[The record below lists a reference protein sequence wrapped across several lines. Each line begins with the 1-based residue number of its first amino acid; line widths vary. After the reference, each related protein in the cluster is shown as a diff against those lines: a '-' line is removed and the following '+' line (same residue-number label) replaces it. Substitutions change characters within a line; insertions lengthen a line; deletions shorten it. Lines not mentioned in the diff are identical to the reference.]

1 MSLESGL
8 RPLGPARELA
18 AIWMFV
24 RRELQIQVYFRFSF
38 FSSLVETASSL
49 VIYGM
54 IARFGQALPSVQAI
68 AGGDYVSFVLSG
80 IVLNTLLATALSG
93 PYFGLMNTFWQGRT
107 EVLLAS
113 PLRLHVFVTGV
124 SAGRYV
130 DAALRIAIY
139 LAGGTL
145 FLGLV
150 WPSLAGLIA
159 ALPVFVLAAVA
170 CTGLGLAA
178 ASTVYLLDARG
189 GHDPVRL
196 VVETIVGL
204 VGGVYF
210 PVTILPLWAQWIGQA
225 VPHTYAIDG
234 MRRAFYGSAQLPPLP
249 LHAALGLEPLLGDC
263 LALAIYAAVTLPV
276 GWVLF
281 QRGLRLART
290 DGRLSRWV

>member
-1 MSLESGL
+1 VSVDTGL
-8 RPLGPARELA
+8 RPLGPTRELA
-18 AIWMFV
+18 AIWIFV
-24 RRELQIQVYFRFSF
+24 ERELRMQVYFRFSF
-38 FSSLVETASSL
+38 FTSLMETASSL

-54 IARFGQALPSVQAI
+54 IARFGQVLPEVQAI
-68 AGGDYVSFVLSG
+68 AGGDYVTFVVSG

-113 PLRLHVFVTGV
+113 PLRLPVLITGV
-124 SAGRYV
+124 SIGRYL
-130 DAALRIAIY
+130 DAAIRIVIY

-150 WPSLAGLIA
+150 WPRAIGLAA
-159 ALPVFVLAAVA
+159 ALPVFILAVAA

-210 PVTILPLWAQWIGQA
+210 PITILPLWAQWIGQV

-249 LHAALGLEPLLGDC
+249 VHRALGLDPFLGDC
-263 LALAIYAAVTLPV
+263 LMLALYATIALPV

-281 QRGLRLART
+281 KRGLRLART

>member
-1 MSLESGL
+1 VSAEP
-8 RPLGPARELA
+8 RVRALGPTRELA

-24 RRELQIQVYFRFSF
+24 QRELRLQVYFRFSF
-38 FSSLVETASSL
+38 FTSLMETASSL
-49 VIYGM
+49 VIYGV
-54 IARFGQALPSVQAI
+54 IARFGQTLPQVQAI
-68 AGGDYVSFVLSG
+68 TGGDYVTFVVSG

-93 PYFGLMNTFWQGRT
+93 PYFGLMNAFWQGRT

-113 PLRLHVFVTGV
+113 PLRLPVLVTGV
-124 SAGRYV
+124 SIGRYV
-130 DAALRIAIY
+130 DAAMRIAIY
-139 LAGGTL
+139 LVGGAL

-150 WPSLAGLIA
+150 WPGLFGLAL
-159 ALPVFVLAAVA
+159 ALPVFVLAVAA

-210 PVTILPLWAQWIGQA
+210 PITILPLWAQWIGHL

-249 LHAALGLEPLLGDC
+249 IHGWLGLDPLLADC
-263 LALAIYAAVTLPV
+263 MMLALYAVVALPF
-276 GWVLF
+276 GWALF
-281 QRGLRLART
+281 RRGVRLART